1 MKTWVRK
8 SLNVGVL
15 SAGFLL
21 VSGGAAHAD
30 WTTGYNAGLLNGNQF
45 DTTLQVPVNV
55 CGNSIAVLGFA
66 DANCGGGATAIKTES
81 ASATESATT
90 EDWTSGYNAGVANGN
105 QLDTTLQVPVNVS
118 GNAIS
123 VLGFS
128 SASSAGGATAV
139 KGDIASDNGRG
150 HDNGGWDNGG
160 RRHRHHNGGGD
171 GQGNSNGGD
180 YNAAQNNSYPGANAA
195 GDYTESAANR
205 TEDWTSGYNA
215 GLLNGNQFDSTLQVP
230 VNLSGN
236 AIALLGFAG
245 ASSQGGAWA
254 VKGESAQTESAT
266 TEASHTTGYNAG
278 LLNGNQLDTTL
289 QLPINLCGNSIAI
302 LGFSSASCGGGAVAY
317 KGDGGMDNGGRGHGH
332 GHDNGG
338 WDNGDDDGGWGGGH
352 GHGHGNGN
360 GDGNGNS
367 NGGYGG
373 QGNSNGGDGYGGQGN
388 SNGGYGNNNAA
399 PTGAYA
405 NAAGDASDTG
415 ANANSNASHMH
426 KASKKTNKSIDLG
439 EHAKTKNKKH
449 HDGNGAGL
457 AAASDNGYG
466 GAQAAGDNGY
476 GGAQAAGDN
485 GDDNGG
491 WDNGDDNGGWD
502 NGGRRH
508 HRHHDGRGNGNGG
521 MGGGAT
527 AVRGGCGDWTTGFNA
542 GLLNG
547 NQFDTTLQVPV
558 NISGNA
564 VSLLGFSQAQSSG
577 GALAYSC

>member
-21 VSGGAAHAD
+21 VSGGAAHAAD
-30 WTTGYNAGLLNGNQF
+30 WTTGYNAGLLNGNQL

-66 DANCGGGATAIKTES
+66 DAHCGGGATAVKAES

-90 EDWTSGYNAGVANGN
+90 EDWTTGYNAGVLNGN

-139 KGDIASDNGRG
+139 KGDL
-150 HDNGGWDNGG
+150 GGSDNGG
-160 RRHRHHNGGGD
+160 RRHHRHGGD
-171 GQGNSNGGD
+171 GRGNGNGNYNAGSNGSYAGD
-180 YNAAQNNSYPGANAA
+180 AN

-215 GLLNGNQFDSTLQVP
+215 GLLNGNQLDTTLQLP
-230 VNLSGN
+230 VNVSGN
-236 AIALLGFAG
+236 SIAILGFSS

-254 VKGESAQTESAT
+254 VKGESAQATESAR

-302 LGFSSASCGGGAVAY
+302 LGFSSASCGGGATAV
-317 KGDGGMDNGGRGHGH
+317 KGDGWGNGNGSDNGGH
-332 GHDNGG
+332 
-338 WDNGDDDGGWGGGH
+338 GH

-360 GDGNGNS
+360 GQGNGNGGYDGDGGA

-373 QGNSNGGDGYGGQGN
+373 DANA
-388 SNGGYGNNNAA
+388 NGGYGDDNGSDN
-399 PTGAYA
+399 GAYA
-405 NAAGDASDTG
+405 NSNG
-415 ANANSNASHMH
+415 NASTTH
-426 KASKKTNKSIDLG
+426 KVSNKSHKSHKSIDLG
-439 EHAKTKNKKH
+439 EHAKKKNTGKKH
-449 HDGNGAGL
+449 HTGTGAGL
-457 AAASDNGYG
+457 SPASNPGYG
-466 GAQAAGDNGY
+466 NGNSN
-476 GGAQAAGDN
+476 GV
-485 GDDNGG
+485 GDDNGYDG
-491 WDNGDDNGGWD
+491 NGNGNGNGNGDD

-508 HRHHDGRGNGNGG
+508 HRHHDGRGNGNG
-521 MGGGAT
+521 MGNGGAT
-527 AVRGGCGDWTTGFNA
+527 AVKGGCSDWTTGFNA

-547 NQFDTTLQVPV
+547 NQLDTTLQLPI

-564 VSLLGFSQAQSSG
+564 VSILGFSQAQSSG
-577 GALAYSC
+577 GAVALSC